1 MIVLLIFLSQFDV
14 QDKGKAPAISTEA
27 LATPSDEDIVETPNV
42 TKMLKRKFLKINLEI
57 MKILDEANMESE
69 EMMKRLLDL
78 RVQAHHY
85 EVSSNESLVITK
97 VQ

>member
-1 MIVLLIFLSQFDV
+1 
-14 QDKGKAPAISTEA
+14 
-27 LATPSDEDIVETPNV
+27 
-42 TKMLKRKFLKINLEI
+42 
-57 MKILDEANMESE
+57 MKILDEENMESE

-78 RVQAHHY
+78 RVQAHRY